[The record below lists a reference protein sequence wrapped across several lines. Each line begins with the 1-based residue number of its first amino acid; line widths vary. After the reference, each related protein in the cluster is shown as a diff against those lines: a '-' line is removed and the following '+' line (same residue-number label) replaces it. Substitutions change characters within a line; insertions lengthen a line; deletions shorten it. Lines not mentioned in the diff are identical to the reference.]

1 MIINQEDLSKQAE
14 LRKMKFIAT
23 ALLILAFI
31 IFVLASIFEEVSIW
45 VGFVRATA
53 EAAMVGALADWF
65 AVTALFRHP
74 LHLKIP
80 HTAIIPNR
88 KDILGE
94 NLGRFVRNNF
104 LAKEVIL
111 DKLRSMDLTRTV
123 AKWLIQPDHSAQI
136 ARYVAVGLATVV
148 QVIKSE
154 DVQDLIAHS
163 VAEQIRSTHL
173 APLFGSLLSI
183 LTSDSRGHELLYGTV
198 HLGARLLEE
207 NKEAIQQKISQETP
221 WWLPQSVDK
230 AIYQKIVD
238 TIEET
243 LQEIRDNPEHPLYE
257 QFKLLIARFT
267 EDLKHSPEIK
277 SKEADF
283 KEELLQHDIV
293 QEFASSLWLDIR
305 KLLVEQSTN
314 PNLEVRKSIQQGL
327 ISFGEAVL
335 RDEALLEE
343 IDLWVEQGMLY
354 MIKEYGYEVEYLIA
368 NTIKRWDAEATSRKI
383 ELQIGKDLQFIRIN
397 GALVGGLAGFIIHA
411 FSLLL

>member
-1 MIINQEDLSKQAE
+1 MMINQEDLNKQAE

-23 ALLILAFI
+23 ALLIFAFI

-74 LHLKIP
+74 LNLKIP
-80 HTAIIPNR
+80 HTAIIPTR
-88 KDILGE
+88 KDSLGE
-94 NLGRFVRNNF
+94 NLGHFVRTNF
-104 LAKEVIL
+104 LVEEVIL
-111 DKLRSMDLTRTV
+111 DKLRSMDLTQTV
-123 AKWLIQPDHSAQI
+123 AKWLIQPDNSAQI
-136 ARYVAVGLATVV
+136 AHYVEVGLATVV

-163 VAEQIRSTHL
+163 VAERIQSTPL
-173 APLFGSLLSI
+173 APLFGNLLSI

-198 HLGARLLEE
+198 NLGAHLMEE
-207 NKEAIQQKISQETP
+207 NKEAIQQRISRETP
-221 WWLPQSVDK
+221 WWLPQSVDR

-257 QFKLLIARFT
+257 QFKLLIDRFT

-277 SKEADF
+277 IKEKAF

-293 QEFASSLWLDIR
+293 QQFASSLWLDIR
-305 KLLVEQSTN
+305 KLLVEQSTD
-314 PNLEVRKSIQQGL
+314 PNLDVRKSIQQGL

-335 RDEALLEE
+335 RDEALLGE
-343 IDLWVEQGMLY
+343 INLWVEQGMLY
-354 MIKEYGYEVEYLIA
+354 LIKEYGYEVEHLIA
-368 NTIKRWDAEATSRKI
+368 HTIKRWDTEATSRKI
-383 ELQIGKDLQFIRIN
+383 ELQVGKDLQFIRIN
-397 GALVGGLAGFIIHA
+397 GTLVGGMAGLIIHA
-411 FSLLL
+411 LSLLL